1 MANTPEIHIPA
12 PLDCFAVFSTSDINQ
27 MELECMAPYL
37 MGDEVNAETD
47 INIIRGI
54 SSFAELIKRRIE
66 GKAEY
71 RVFSLLPDGSIHE

>member
-1 MANTPEIHIPA
+1 MANIPEINIPA

-37 MGDEVNAETD
+37 MGQDGNTEID

-54 SSFAELIKRRIE
+54 NLFAELIKRRI
-66 GKAEY
+66 KARAEY
-71 RVFSLLPDGSIHE
+71 RVFSLLPDRSIPE

>member
-37 MGDEVNAETD
+37 MGDKVDVEVD

-71 RVFSLLPDGSIHE
+71 RAFSLLPDGNIHE